1 MQKIIK
7 ASTITTWCCF
17 YFLFFQFTNIFAQH
31 VPQIWGVTAAGGT
44 DDNGTVFH
52 YTPSTNIQSLDY
64 SMPNIAPGANP
75 QMTDLTDGLNGKLY
89 GMTYSGG
96 SGLSGV
102 IFEWDTLTNVY
113 TKKVDLTSLTGNF
126 PKGSL
131 TLYAGKLYG
140 MTTLGGVNNR
150 GTIFEW
156 DPLTNIITKKFDFSS
171 AMGTSPTGSLTLN
184 GSVFYGMTYQGGTAN
199 KGVIFEWDP
208 ATNIYTKE
216 VDLTVANGANPNG
229 SLELNGGIFY
239 GLTYSGGAGNAGV
252 IFSWDPSTNLY
263 TKKIDLVT
271 STGKNPYGKLVYDS
285 GEFYGMTNS
294 GGLNSRGVIFDWN
307 PTTNI
312 YTKKIDFSIANGTYP
327 QGSLSIKGSKLY
339 GLTKAG
345 GANDMG
351 VIFEWDPAT
360 NTYTKEIDLNTPIGI
375 NPLGSLLNSN
385 GVFYGLTNTGGLY
398 NNGVIFQW
406 NQSANAFI
414 KKVEFNSTNGNQ
426 PNGSLVFYSGKYYGL
441 TSLGGMYN
449 NGVLFEWDPSTSTY
463 TNKITFDSITNGGH
477 PQGSLVLYG
486 GQFYGLTSSGGAND
500 AGVIFEWDPVTNICT
515 KKIDLTSTNGSIPY
529 GSLVVN
535 GTKLYGMTSTGG
547 LNNAGVIF
555 QYDPSA
561 NIYTK
566 KIDMIS
572 ATGSNPF
579 GSLIFN
585 GTKFYGMTYNGGT
598 NSFGVIFDWNPST
611 NVYTKR
617 YDMDTTSAGGSNP
630 YGSLI
635 FNAGLFYGLTQTGGV
650 NNLGTI
656 FSWNPT
662 TNAFTKK
669 IDFDY
674 SNGAYPY
681 GTMLLSS
688 TGEFYG
694 LTQQGGA
701 NTFGVLFDWNS
712 TTNIITSKVEFEG
725 TTGTALGASP
735 NSTQL
740 IEELSDIIPVFGGTI
755 PVQNMCMNTTGIN
768 TFTVSDADGDPLTF
782 TLNSSNTTLLPVA
795 NITLTNV
802 GGSNYQL
809 SSTPIVGQTGST
821 TITVTANDGFG
832 GIVNYVFFL
841 NVNPTSTVTASASIT
856 TVCQGQSVIL
866 TGSGA
871 SSYSWTGGVTDGV
884 AFVPAT
890 TTTYTVTGTIT
901 GCGSNTA
908 TQTITV
914 NPIPVVTANASSL
927 SICPGQSVTLTGG
940 GAATYSWASGVING
954 VAFVPL
960 STATYTVTGTS
971 AAGCTNTASA
981 TVTINPTISV
991 TASFTSVCTG
1001 QSVTLTAT
1009 GSGSSY
1015 TWSGGVVNGV
1025 SFTPATTTTYTVTGT
1040 LGACTATA
1048 TQTITVGVGTPTVIA
1063 NTTSNTICAG
1073 DAVTLTGSG
1082 ATTYV
1087 WTGGVIDAIAFN
1099 PSATTTYTV
1108 TGTTG
1113 GCSNT
1118 ATQTITVNPI
1128 PSVTANATNTVL
1140 CAGQAVTLTGA
1151 GATSY
1156 SWSGGVVD
1164 GVSFVPDSSGTYTV
1178 TGTSLLCSS
1187 TASVMVSMAV
1197 VDTSV
1202 TQAGNILTANSTTA
1216 SYQWVNC
1223 STSYSIIAGET
1234 NQSYTPL
1241 VDGSYAVIINES
1253 GCIDTSGC
1261 FIVMTTN
1268 INGFSASGINVS
1280 PNPSTGIICF
1290 DLGKENK
1297 LLIEVYNM
1305 LGQKIKTQQVTTS
1318 DNKIN
1323 LQDNI
1328 NGTYILKIYYS
1339 DEVIMKRLILV
1350 K

>member
-1 MQKIIK
+1 M
-7 ASTITTWCCF
+7 
-17 YFLFFQFTNIFAQH
+17 
-31 VPQIWGVTAAGGT
+31 
-44 DDNGTVFH
+44 
-52 YTPSTNIQSLDY
+52 
-64 SMPNIAPGANP
+64 
-75 QMTDLTDGLNGKLY
+75 
-89 GMTYSGG
+89 
-96 SGLSGV
+96 
-102 IFEWDTLTNVY
+102 
-113 TKKVDLTSLTGNF
+113 
-126 PKGSL
+126 
-131 TLYAGKLYG
+131 
-140 MTTLGGVNNR
+140 
-150 GTIFEW
+150 
-156 DPLTNIITKKFDFSS
+156 
-171 AMGTSPTGSLTLN
+171 
-184 GSVFYGMTYQGGTAN
+184 
-199 KGVIFEWDP
+199 
-208 ATNIYTKE
+208 
-216 VDLTVANGANPNG
+216 
-229 SLELNGGIFY
+229 
-239 GLTYSGGAGNAGV
+239 
-252 IFSWDPSTNLY
+252 
-263 TKKIDLVT
+263 
-271 STGKNPYGKLVYDS
+271 
-285 GEFYGMTNS
+285 
-294 GGLNSRGVIFDWN
+294 
-307 PTTNI
+307 
-312 YTKKIDFSIANGTYP
+312 
-327 QGSLSIKGSKLY
+327 
-339 GLTKAG
+339 
-345 GANDMG
+345 
-351 VIFEWDPAT
+351 
-360 NTYTKEIDLNTPIGI
+360 
-375 NPLGSLLNSN
+375 
-385 GVFYGLTNTGGLY
+385 
-398 NNGVIFQW
+398 
-406 NQSANAFI
+406 
-414 KKVEFNSTNGNQ
+414 
-426 PNGSLVFYSGKYYGL
+426 
-441 TSLGGMYN
+441 
-449 NGVLFEWDPSTSTY
+449 
-463 TNKITFDSITNGGH
+463 
-477 PQGSLVLYG
+477 
-486 GQFYGLTSSGGAND
+486 
-500 AGVIFEWDPVTNICT
+500 
-515 KKIDLTSTNGSIPY
+515 
-529 GSLVVN
+529 
-535 GTKLYGMTSTGG
+535 
-547 LNNAGVIF
+547 
-555 QYDPSA
+555 
-561 NIYTK
+561 
-566 KIDMIS
+566 
-572 ATGSNPF
+572 
-579 GSLIFN
+579 
-585 GTKFYGMTYNGGT
+585 
-598 NSFGVIFDWNPST
+598 
-611 NVYTKR
+611 
-617 YDMDTTSAGGSNP
+617 
-630 YGSLI
+630 
-635 FNAGLFYGLTQTGGV
+635 
-650 NNLGTI
+650 
-656 FSWNPT
+656 
-662 TNAFTKK
+662 
-669 IDFDY
+669 
-674 SNGAYPY
+674 
-681 GTMLLSS
+681 
-688 TGEFYG
+688 
-694 LTQQGGA
+694 
-701 NTFGVLFDWNS
+701 
-712 TTNIITSKVEFEG
+712 
-725 TTGTALGASP
+725 
-735 NSTQL
+735 
-740 IEELSDIIPVFGGTI
+740 
-755 PVQNMCMNTTGIN
+755 
-768 TFTVSDADGDPLTF
+768 
-782 TLNSSNTTLLPVA
+782 
-795 NITLTNV
+795 
-802 GGSNYQL
+802 
-809 SSTPIVGQTGST
+809 
-821 TITVTANDGFG
+821 
-832 GIVNYVFFL
+832 
-841 NVNPTSTVTASASIT
+841 
-856 TVCQGQSVIL
+856 
-866 TGSGA
+866 
-871 SSYSWTGGVTDGV
+871 
-884 AFVPAT
+884 
-890 TTTYTVTGTIT
+890 
-901 GCGSNTA
+901 
-908 TQTITV
+908 
-914 NPIPVVTANASSL
+914 
-927 SICPGQSVTLTGG
+927 
-940 GAATYSWASGVING
+940 
-954 VAFVPL
+954 

-1178 TGTSLLCSS
+1178 TGTSLFSS